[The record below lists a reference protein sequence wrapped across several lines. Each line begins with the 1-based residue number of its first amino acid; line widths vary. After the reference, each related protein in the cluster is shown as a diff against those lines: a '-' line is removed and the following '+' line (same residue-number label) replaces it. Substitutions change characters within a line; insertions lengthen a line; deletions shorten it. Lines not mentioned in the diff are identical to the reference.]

1 MKKQIERTI
10 LHIRDLERRLN
21 EADNNLRYIKIVQA
35 LKKSLDKLYSL
46 LLRDTALQREYQSTK
61 LLSSFILIDCQR
73 ITLKPPYFCFHPAFS
88 TISRLYNP
96 QNEMFLTFQTN
107 CSFIKNET
115 ASKEHKKMP
124 ISRQ

>member
-1 MKKQIERTI
+1 MDKKIDNVVA
-10 LHIRDLERRLN
+10 HIRDLERRLG

-73 ITLKPPYFCFHPAFS
+73 ITLKPPYFCIHPAFS
-88 TISRLYNP
+88 TIS
-96 QNEMFLTFQTN
+96 
-107 CSFIKNET
+107 
-115 ASKEHKKMP
+115 
-124 ISRQ
+124 